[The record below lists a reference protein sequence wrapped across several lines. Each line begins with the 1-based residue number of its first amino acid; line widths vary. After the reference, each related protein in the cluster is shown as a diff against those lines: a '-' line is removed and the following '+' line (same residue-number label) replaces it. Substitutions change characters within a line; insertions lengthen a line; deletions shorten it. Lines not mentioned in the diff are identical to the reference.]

1 MLSTQPTYLDNEPA
15 LMLGCSCRS
24 NATKKDFAPVAHFK
38 GFANV
43 KKRDELSLMYAVWKH
58 GPVAISLDASQPSFK
73 FYSEGVYKEK
83 KCLTKKVRQVSFSAG
98 DVSAHPQCYAYQPV
112 LMCVTGIDA

>member
-1 MLSTQPTYLDNEPA
+1 MLYYAADRA
-15 LMLGCSCRS
+15 LHPSVNSWHIMWDSMLIGCTAVVLLRA
-24 NATKKDFAPVAHFK
+24 NATKADFAPVAQFK
-38 GFANV
+38 GFASV

-83 KCLTKKVRQVSFSAG
+83 KCLTKKVRACCWVHLVS
-98 DVSAHPQCYAYQPV
+98 
-112 LMCVTGIDA
+112 

>member
-1 MLSTQPTYLDNEPA
+1 MA
-15 LMLGCSCRS
+15 R
-24 NATKKDFAPVAHFK
+24 FK
-38 GFANV
+38 GFAHV

-83 KCLTKKVRQVSFSAG
+83 KCLTKKVDSPDGSFCCCF
-98 DVSAHPQCYAYQPV
+98 DT
-112 LMCVTGIDA
+112 M